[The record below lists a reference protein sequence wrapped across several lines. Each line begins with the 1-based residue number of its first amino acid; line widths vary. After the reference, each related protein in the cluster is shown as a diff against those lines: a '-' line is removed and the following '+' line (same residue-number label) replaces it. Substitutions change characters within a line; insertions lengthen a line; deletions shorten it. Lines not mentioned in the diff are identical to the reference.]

1 MTKNKDGTFTL
12 TLSAEAVALLR
23 GITGNFVLK
32 KGSATDFT
40 NEIYNALSDGRCPM
54 SAIGGRFIRD
64 NRRFIRDN
72 IELSL
77 IKREDVTKAAIE
89 YGYKQKPAAPKK
101 LRMPDGKY
109 APANYRKIQYP
120 EHGSGVLRERHILF
134 GAISGNNV
142 AVQEWNG
149 KEWLPKTY
157 TLSKIR
163 G

>member
-1 MTKNKDGTFTL
+1 MTKNKDGTITITISPEAATL
-12 TLSAEAVALLR
+12 AFIFWSRSSGCPYKSARKYADELGQTVHSGGLEIWNSSAYRTIEWKWPSVNLNSISERDVKELGVLL
-23 GITGNFVLK
+23 GL
-32 KGSATDFT
+32 
-40 NEIYNALSDGRCPM
+40 
-54 SAIGGRFIRD
+54 
-64 NRRFIRDN
+64 
-72 IELSL
+72 IEKS
-77 IKREDVTKAAIE
+77 
-89 YGYKQKPAAPKK
+89 AAPKK

-120 EHGSGVLRERHILF
+120 EHGFGALTTRHILF

-149 KEWLPKTY
+149 AEWLPKTY

>member
-64 NRRFIRDN
+64 N

-120 EHGSGVLRERHILF
+120 EHGYGSLTTRHILF